1 MMLEV
6 IEHLAD
12 IPHMLGEIAR
22 VMRPGAVAIVTT
34 PNRLNVSLANTLLAE
49 RLLQGTTRAAGV

>member
-12 IPHMLGEIAR
+12 IPHMLREIAR
-22 VMRPGAVAIVTT
+22 VMRPGARRDRHHAQSPERQRRESTT
-34 PNRLNVSLANTLLAE
+34 C
-49 RLLQGTTRAAGV
+49 